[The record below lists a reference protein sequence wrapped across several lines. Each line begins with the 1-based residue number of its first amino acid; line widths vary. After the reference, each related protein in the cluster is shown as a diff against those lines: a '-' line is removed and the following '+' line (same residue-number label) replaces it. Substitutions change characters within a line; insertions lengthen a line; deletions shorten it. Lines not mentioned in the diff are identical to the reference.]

1 MAYEVKEF
9 LALGKNIPIVDVR
22 TPAEFE
28 QGHIPGAYN
37 IPLFSNEERAVVGT
51 LYKHHGKQTATI
63 KGLEFVGPNMAVFA
77 RRARKLA
84 VDGKIL
90 VHCWRGGMRSA
101 SMAWLFKTIGL
112 EAETLVGGYK
122 AYRRYIRSSFA
133 WERKMLIL
141 GGLTGSG
148 KTDVLKELEKMG
160 EQFLDLEGVAHHR
173 GSSFGQIGQG
183 EQPSNEQFENNLAE
197 DWMAMDANRI
207 IWVEDESKPMGRVRI
222 MDDFYAR
229 MRKTPLIVL
238 EMPRELR
245 VPRLVN
251 DYASLDIQ
259 LLEEAT
265 QRIGKRIGGQNLKD
279 ALQALHNGDF
289 ARVANITLD
298 YYDKT
303 YSYGIEQ
310 RKDVNKIF
318 VPTDSADPK
327 YNAELIMAA
336 LQENKD
342 KLFKS

>member
-1 MAYEVKEF
+1 MPYEVKEF
-9 LALGKNIPIVDVR
+9 LALGEQYPIVDVR

-51 LYKHHGKQTATI
+51 LYKNHGKQTATI

-77 RRARKLA
+77 KRARKLA
-84 VDGKIL
+84 VDEKIL

-112 EAETLVGGYK
+112 DADTLVGGYK
-122 AYRRYIRSSFA
+122 AYRKYIRSSF
-133 WERKMLIL
+133 ELDRKLLIL

-183 EQPSNEQFENNLAE
+183 EQPSNEQFENNLAA
-197 DWMAMDANRI
+197 DWLAMDPERL
-207 IWVEDESKPMGRVRI
+207 IWIEDESKPMGRVRI
-222 MDDFYAR
+222 MDDFYKR

-238 EMPRELR
+238 QMPRELR
-245 VPRLVN
+245 VVRLVK
-251 DYASLDIQ
+251 DYASLDLK
-259 LLEEAT
+259 LLEEAI
-265 QRIGKRIGGQNLKD
+265 QRIGKRIGGQNVKESIE
-279 ALQALHNGDF
+279 ALHTGDF
-289 ARVANITLD
+289 AKVANITLN

-303 YSYGIEQ
+303 YNYGIEQ
-310 RKDVNKIF
+310 RQDVNKIF
-318 VPTDSADPK
+318 VPTTSADPK
-327 YNAELIMAA
+327 VNAQLIMEA
-336 LQENKD
+336 LNENKQ
-342 KLFKS
+342 KLFS